1 MKVCGVSAHFH
12 DSAAALVV
20 GRAARGG
27 GGRRSASTRRKG
39 DAALPA
45 RALRFFCLDQAGIA
59 ASELDAVV
67 FYEKPL
73 RKFLRIGRRI
83 AGQRPARL
91 RRVSAARCM
100 PGSSASCGSGSDLAR
115 VARGASAGR
124 SCSATTTSR
133 TPRRRSWTQPHRFSG
148 VSWSSTAVG
157 EWTTTS
163 LGVLRRERGGLGY
176 EVLDSIDFP
185 HSLGLFY
192 SGAHRVPRFHVN
204 EGEYKVM
211 ASAPYGVPR
220 FAEALRRVVPEVPDA
235 HGGLFRLDLDYFE
248 HDRSVTRG
256 WSRRME
262 ELLGPP
268 NPPHRR
274 IQQEGLE
281 PAEFQRLAD
290 VAASLQL
297 VLEERLLALV
307 RRARE
312 RTGERFLCYGG
323 GVALNSV
330 ANGKIARSGF
340 FERVFVHP
348 AAGDA
353 GGALGAALAFAASQ
367 GETIDAGAFSPYLG
381 SALDGGEP
389 EPAAN
394 AAWGPRLAP
403 DALADSVAELLERD
417 LVVGWAHGRAEWGPR
432 ALGARSILARP
443 DPPGQKERLN
453 RLIKHREGYRPFAP
467 IVTDERADELFDGL
481 SPGRDARALHARHR
495 ADASGVAR
503 APVRGHARGRLGAR
517 AGLAPRRRAAST
529 QGPRT
534 LSRSHGHPRAPEH
547 ELQPRRRADRQ
558 RRRRRGAQLREL
570 PARRARRRRAYAPAP
585 CARTRRSP
593 IMMDRVVTLVD
604 LFKRGLRREHRPYFV
619 VLVILVLAGVILSLG
634 AAYPILSPFL
644 YSMF

>member
-20 GRAARGG
+20 DGRPVAAAQEERF
-27 GGRRSASTRRKG
+27 TRRKG

-45 RALRFFCLDQAGIA
+45 RALRFCLDQAGIA

-73 RKFLRIGRRI
+73 RKFLRI
-83 AGQRPARL
+83 
-91 RRVSAARCM
+91 VAASLANAPRGCDAFR
-100 PGSSASCGSGSDLAR
+100 GALHAWFERKLWIRSDLAR
-115 VARGASAGR
+115 VLGVPRGKIVFGDHHLSHAA
-124 SCSATTTSR
+124 AAFL
-133 TPRRRSWTQPHRFSG
+133 TQPIDSAAFL
-148 VSWSSTAVG
+148 VVDAVG

-192 SGAHRVPRFHVN
+192 SALTAFLGFHVN

-211 ASAPYGVPR
+211 GLAPYGVPR

-481 SPGRDARALHARHR
+481 SPGRTLERFMLGTVQTRPAWRERLSAVTHVDGSARVQVLRRDDAPLLHGILERFHR
-495 ADASGVAR
+495 RTGIPVLLNTSFNHAGEPIVNDAADAVRSFESCRLDALVVGERILQRLAL
-503 APVRGHARGRLGAR
+503 APVGAR
-517 AGLAPRRRAAST
+517 S
-529 QGPRT
+529 
-534 LSRSHGHPRAPEH
+534 
-547 ELQPRRRADRQ
+547 
-558 RRRRRGAQLREL
+558 
-570 PARRARRRRAYAPAP
+570 
-585 CARTRRSP
+585 
-593 IMMDRVVTLVD
+593 
-604 LFKRGLRREHRPYFV
+604 
-619 VLVILVLAGVILSLG
+619 
-634 AAYPILSPFL
+634 
-644 YSMF
+644 